1 MTSNICNRIKNT
13 LLPPFKG
20 GLGWVLLL
28 LSCILISSCDD
39 YDSWTTNPSAVLT
52 MSQDTIAFDT
62 LVTGLGSTTKTLVV
76 RNRGDKGLRI
86 RRVELQG
93 GDNSHFRVNVDGQY
107 LYGGVGEDF
116 EVRRKDSI
124 YVRVEVK
131 LPVADSDEISDY
143 EDQLLFTLESGTMQ
157 RVYLTASGMDV
168 IVLRAETITEDRTL
182 DATRP
187 YVIYDSL
194 VVAHGATLTLA
205 EGTTLM
211 FHDGTSLLVRGTLQA
226 NGTLE
231 HPVTFRGDRTDRM
244 FPYLPYDNTPNRWG
258 GIHFFAESHDNRLTQ
273 CDIHSGDYGIICDST
288 DIDNDIILPWDDEHR
303 NATPPLL
310 VMENC
315 VVHNIGGPGL
325 DFTHCYTQVTGTQIS
340 NTFGHCVS
348 LRGGAHTFLHC
359 TLAQFYPLSAN
370 RGDALSLGD
379 FEDDVY
385 RHLYGAY
392 FYNCVITGYAD
403 DVVMGHFTDN
413 TVAEAPF
420 LFQNSLLRTVNPS
433 DHERFL
439 SVKYDVP
446 DSLDITSKDH
456 FTLFDTHA
464 FLYDFTP
471 DSLSAIRGLADA
483 EFTKRCPVDRLGRN
497 RMADG
502 HPDAGAYEAQ
512 WKD

>member
-1 MTSNICNRIKNT
+1 VKRLI
-13 LLPPFKG
+13 LF
-20 GLGWVLLL
+20 
-28 LSCILISSCDD
+28 LSHFLILSFSHFLITSCDD

-52 MSQDTIAFDT
+52 MSQDTVAFDT

-359 TLAQFYPLSAN
+359 TLAQFYPFSAN
-370 RGDALSLGD
+370 RGYALHFVNTSLPMTL
-379 FEDDVY
+379 VCQNT
-385 RHLYGAY
+385 L
-392 FYNCVITGYAD
+392 VTGYAD
-403 DVVMGHFTDN
+403 DVVLGEATDTTVVFDYHFADC
-413 TVAEAPF
+413 
-420 LFQNSLLRTVNPS
+420 LLRTPKVEN
-433 DHERFL
+433 DTVRFERIIWET
-439 SVKYDVP
+439 P
-446 DSLDITSKDH
+446 KDTVQGKQH
-456 FTLFDTHA
+456 FRLVDEDN
-464 FLYDFTP
+464 LIYDFAL
-471 DSLSAIRGLADA
+471 DSISPAFQNNIG
-483 EFTKRCPVDRLGRN
+483 RLN
-497 RMADG
+497 HDT
-502 HPDAGAYEAQ
+502 
-512 WKD
+512 